1 MTLSRE
7 IERAETNSKTRLKP
21 KLKPDIS
28 YMVASHLQGISLM
41 TFRWLRTYIRTRT
54 RGLLAGPDGI
64 RCKGPNLI
72 TGLKVLEMSQACLC
86 TVQPVVPSLNI
97 TAATVKK
104 FNVTANVRVDS

>member
-1 MTLSRE
+1 
-7 IERAETNSKTRLKP
+7 
-21 KLKPDIS
+21 
-28 YMVASHLQGISLM
+28 MVASHLQGISLM